1 MDAGL
6 SLTDQYLALIDEIVQ
21 QTLKGNVRSKEQVRS
36 QLESSVEAGTG
47 EIFERAVATR
57 IAEIEPKIESSL
69 KAPRILRAL
78 KTIES
83 EWQKGQQSRQVASGV
98 ASAAQTLQQAEPA
111 ERPEIFLGL
120 IDPNQPNSLNRQQLK
135 QLAKSLASDQTA
147 SDQTASDQTASN
159 QSASG
164 EMAAWR
170 TGILAGLATYERLD
184 PELVSWLYAPAG
196 APVGF
201 GEREQAGPW
210 TLWKKLSAGLPKLLF
225 TTLSQNEPVE
235 AITRTA
241 VDVASWVDLAV
252 AMHFLQR
259 SLIVWFDK
267 QPYSAKAGKQLS
279 YSTSLIF
286 AAIWGRLSQGFA
298 AADNPS
304 YQALGNGCFQ
314 LMLQGLRTF
323 AQRDDFPLYGGVFAS
338 FSGDYLQDT
347 LDYFSEP
354 LRQVEGTQEKARILT
369 LLGYSRQMLGQ
380 ATAAKAFYQR
390 ALEIA
395 QAAGD
400 LTCETADL
408 CHLARNAVLE
418 KDFASGVATSQ
429 RALILARQRGDR
441 VGEANALVNL
451 GYAQVLQARA
461 NDVGDTAVY
470 DTAIAYLN
478 QGLELTLKQGDFQ
491 SQALAYNSLG
501 IGYVM
506 CDRPQAGLDVLTKG
520 ADAVKSSGNI
530 YLQGLYTLY
539 TAEAHH
545 GLKNQ
550 TAGEKPSP
558 NDSTPKHSEEA
569 IFYSVLAMYLLENI
583 GSEEWR
589 QAAGLASILK
599 GQLGEERFQQIL
611 EKYRRQLT
619 PVMSMEGYEALP
631 ALLQRYR
638 DQ

>member
-1 MDAGL
+1 MEAG
-6 SLTDQYLALIDEIVQ
+6 SLTERYLALINDIVA

-36 QLESSVEAGTG
+36 QLESAVEIGTG
-47 EIFERAVATR
+47 EIFERAVASR
-57 IAEIEPKIESSL
+57 IAETETQLESSL
-69 KAPRILRAL
+69 KAGRILRAL
-78 KTIES
+78 KTIEG
-83 EWQKGQQSRQVASGV
+83 EWQKGQRDRQAASGL
-98 ASAAQTLQQAEPA
+98 AAAVQKLQQADTSQ
-111 ERPEIFLGL
+111 RPTVFLSL
-120 IDPNQPNSLNRQQLK
+120 IDPNQPDSLNRQQLR
-135 QLAKSLASDQTA
+135 QLAKMLAQT
-147 SDQTASDQTASN
+147 
-159 QSASG
+159 
-164 EMAAWR
+164 EELAAWAE
-170 TGILAGLATYERLD
+170 GIAAGLANYERLEAD
-184 PELVSWLYAPAG
+184 LVSWLYQPTG
-196 APVGF
+196 AAVGF
-201 GEREQAGPW
+201 GSKVDRGPW
-210 TLWKKLSAGLPKLLF
+210 ALWQKQAEGLPKLLF
-225 TTLSQNEPVE
+225 KALAQDEAVE

-241 VDVASWVDLAV
+241 VDVSSWVNLAV
-252 AMHFLQR
+252 LLHFVQR
-259 SLIVWFDK
+259 ALVTWFDK

-298 AADNPS
+298 SAGASS
-304 YQALGNGCFQ
+304 YRALGDGSFQ
-314 LMLQGLRTF
+314 LMLQILRTF

-354 LRQVEGTQEKARILT
+354 LTQVEGTQEKARILT
-369 LLGYSRQMLGQ
+369 LLGYSRQMLGR
-380 ATAAKAFYQR
+380 ASEAKAFYQQ

-418 KDFASGVATSQ
+418 KDYAQGVATSQ

-461 NDVGDTAVY
+461 NDVGDAAVY
-470 DTAIAYLN
+470 DGAIAYLN
-478 QGLELTLKQGDFQ
+478 QGLELAVKQGDFQ

-506 CDRPQAGLDVLTKG
+506 CSDPQAGLDILTKG
-520 ADAVKSSGNI
+520 AEAVKGSGNA

-545 GLKNQ
+545 AL
-550 TAGEKPSP
+550 E
-558 NDSTPKHSEEA
+558 HSEEA
-569 IFYSVLAMYLLENI
+569 VFYSALAMYLLESI
-583 GSEEWR
+583 GSEDWR
-589 QAAGLASILK
+589 QAAGLASILQ
-599 GQLGEERFQQIL
+599 GQLGKETFQQTL

-631 ALLQRYR
+631 SLLEKYR
-638 DQ
+638 EQ

>member
-1 MDAGL
+1 MDVGQ
-6 SLTDQYLALIDEIVQ
+6 SLTERYLALIDEIVQ

-57 IAEIEPKIESSL
+57 IAEIEPQIESSL

-83 EWQKGQQSRQVASGV
+83 EWQKGQASRQIASGV
-98 ASAAQTLQQAEPA
+98 ASAAQKLQQADLA
-111 ERPEIFLGL
+111 ERPEIFLSF
-120 IDPNQPNSLNRQQLK
+120 IDSNQPNSLNRQQLK
-135 QLAKSLASDQTA
+135 QLAKSLASD
-147 SDQTASDQTASN
+147 
-159 QSASG
+159 

-170 TGILAGLATYERLD
+170 TGILAGLATYERLE

-210 TLWKKLSAGLPKLLF
+210 SLWKKTSVGLPKLLF

-259 SLIVWFDK
+259 GLIVWFDK

-298 AADNPS
+298 AAGNPS

-380 ATAAKAFYQR
+380 AIAAKAFYQR

-395 QAAGD
+395 QEAGD
-400 LTCETADL
+400 LACETADL

-418 KDFASGVATSQ
+418 KDFADGVATSQ

-470 DTAIAYLN
+470 DSAIAYLN
-478 QGLELTLKQGDFQ
+478 QGLELALKQGDFQ

-506 CDRPQAGLDVLTKG
+506 CDRPQDGLDVLTKG
-520 ADAVKSSGNI
+520 AEAIKSAGNI

-539 TAEAHH
+539 TAEAYHA
-545 GLKNQ
+545 LKNQ
-550 TAGEKPSP
+550 ASESQ
-558 NDSTPKHSEEA
+558 TPQNQPPQNVEEA
-569 IFYSVLAMYLLENI
+569 VFYSVLAMYLLESI
-583 GSEEWR
+583 GSEEWQ
-589 QAAGLASILK
+589 QAAGLASILQ
-599 GQLGEERFQQIL
+599 GQLGEEDFQQIL

-619 PVMSMEGYEALP
+619 PVMSMEGYDALP

>member
-1 MDAGL
+1 MDAGG
-6 SLTDQYLALIDEIVQ
+6 SLTEQYLALIDEIVQ

-36 QLESSVEAGTG
+36 QLESSVEVGTG

-57 IAEIEPKIESSL
+57 IAEIEPQLESSL

-78 KTIES
+78 KTIEG
-83 EWQKGQQSRQVASGV
+83 EWQKGQKSRQVASGMV
-98 ASAAQTLQQAEPA
+98 SAAQKLQQADPA
-111 ERPEIFLGL
+111 KRPEVFLSL
-120 IDPNQPNSLNRQQLK
+120 IDPNQPNSLNREQLK
-135 QLAKSLASDQTA
+135 QLAKSLT
-147 SDQTASDQTASN
+147 TE
-159 QSASG
+159 

-170 TGILAGLATYERLD
+170 KGILAGLATYERLEPD
-184 PELVSWLYAPAG
+184 LVSWLYAPAG

-201 GEREQAGPW
+201 GEREKTGPW
-210 TLWKKLSAGLPKLLF
+210 TLWKKASAGLPRLLF
-225 TTLSQNEPVE
+225 TTLSQDEPVE
-235 AITRTA
+235 TITRTA

-252 AMHFLQR
+252 SMHFLQR
-259 SLIVWFDK
+259 GLIVWFDK

-298 AADNPS
+298 AAGNAS

-347 LDYFSEP
+347 LNYFSEP
-354 LRQVEGTQEKARILT
+354 LRQVKGTQEKARILT

-395 QAAGD
+395 QEAGD
-400 LTCETADL
+400 LACETANL
-408 CHLARNAVLE
+408 CHLARNEVLE
-418 KDFASGVATSQ
+418 KDFAAGVATSQ

-461 NDVGDTAVY
+461 NDVGDTGVY
-470 DTAIAYLN
+470 DAAIAYLN
-478 QGLELTLKQGDFQ
+478 QGLELALKQGDFQ

-506 CDRPQAGLDVLTKG
+506 CDRPQEGLDILIKG
-520 ADAVKSSGNI
+520 ANAVKGSGNI

-539 TAEAHH
+539 TAEAYYALKDQA
-545 GLKNQ
+545 LKNQ
-550 TAGEKPSP
+550 TLE
-558 NDSTPKHSEEA
+558 DQTLEDQTPENQTSKNVEEA
-569 IFYSVLAMYLLENI
+569 IFHSALAMYLLESI

-589 QAAGLASILK
+589 QAAGLASILQ

-611 EKYRRQLT
+611 EKYRRQLA
-619 PVMSMEGYEALP
+619 PIMSMEGYDALP
-631 ALLQRYR
+631 TLIQRYR